1 MQTEFEKAKTLFL
14 EGIRN
19 LEGGNLDLAEEA
31 FLGSLELLPDRPSTL
46 QNLSVV
52 YHRKGDTLKAAQT
65 LLKVLELEPANAE
78 VRVQHAIL
86 VRQTGNVRQALESL
100 DKAIEIAPSSA
111 IYVLKGNLLADMGM
125 YEASISSYDAA
136 IERDPSNAVA
146 WCNKGTVLNDNLHK
160 PEEAILS
167 YARAIDIR
175 PDYTD
180 AHYNLGV
187 ALSRLGR
194 DEDALASYDKAIVLK
209 SDYAEAWS
217 NRGNAL
223 NGLKRRNDA
232 LASYDQALTFKPD
245 YAEAWFNRAN
255 VLNDLDR
262 HEEAVASYDKAV
274 ELKPDYAEAW
284 SNRGNALNTLQ
295 LYEEAVASYDKALSL
310 KSDYAGAWL
319 NRGSALEALQRHEEA
334 IASYDKAIE
343 LKPDYAEAWSNRGN
357 ALNELKRHEDA
368 LASYDRALSVK
379 PDYAEAWFNRGNA
392 LKDSRRYDEALANYD
407 HAIRLKP
414 DYAQAWFNRGVVLGK
429 MKRHEEALRFYDR
442 AVELKPDL
450 AEAQWNRSLS
460 LLCLGDLK
468 KGLELYEWRWK
479 QSDSARHPSE
489 RFARPLWLGTE
500 SLAGRTI
507 LLQSEQGLGDTIHFC
522 RYAPLVASRGAKVI
536 VEAQPALID
545 LLKTCE
551 GIDTLVARG
560 EPLPPFDYY
569 TPLLSL
575 PLAFKTEL
583 STIPA
588 SIPYLRSSPPKV
600 AQWRAKLGA
609 KTKPRLGVVWSS
621 VSEFK
626 DDANRSVSLASFL
639 KAIPLDRFE
648 LICLQKLIKEQDK
661 ECLAATPGLKFYG
674 DEFYDFT
681 DTAAVID
688 NVDLIVSTC
697 TSVPHLSGAMGKPTW
712 IMLSYLPDWR
722 WFLDRDD
729 SPWYPTAKL
738 YRQPAPGDWDSVF
751 ERVRAD
757 LEAFA
762 AEQA

>member
-1 MQTEFEKAKTLFL
+1 M

-19 LEGGNLDLAEEA
+19 LEGGNLDLAEKA
-31 FLGSLELLPDRPSTL
+31 FLRSLELLPDRPSTL
-46 QNLSVV
+46 QNLAVV
-52 YHRKGDTLKAAQT
+52 YHQKGDTSKAAQT

-78 VRVQHAIL
+78 ARVQHAIL
-86 VRQTGNVRQALESL
+86 MRQTGDVGQALESL
-100 DKAIEIAPSSA
+100 DKAIEIAPSSE
-111 IYVLKGNLLADMGM
+111 IYVLKGNFLADVGM
-125 YEASISSYDAA
+125 YEASIVSYDAA
-136 IERDPSNAVA
+136 IRHDPRNAIA
-146 WCNKGTVLNDNLHK
+146 WCNKGTVLNDNLNK
-160 PEEAILS
+160 PEEAIS
-167 YARAIDIR
+167 NYARAIDIR

-187 ALSRLGR
+187 ALGRLGR
-194 DEDALASYDKAIVLK
+194 DEDALASYDNVIELK

-223 NGLKRRNDA
+223 NALKRREEA
-232 LASYDQALTFKPD
+232 LASYDKALMFNRD
-245 YAEAWFNRAN
+245 YVEAWFNRAN

-284 SNRGNALNTLQ
+284 SNRGNALNNLQ
-295 LYEEAVASYDKALSL
+295 RHEDAIASYDKALAL
-310 KSDYAGAWL
+310 KNDYAGAWL
-319 NRGSALEALQRHEEA
+319 NRGSALEALKRHEEA

-343 LKPDYAEAWSNRGN
+343 LKRDYAEAWSNRGN
-357 ALNELKRHEDA
+357 ALNELQRYEDA
-368 LASYDRALSVK
+368 LASYDRALSIK

-392 LKDSRRYDEALANYD
+392 LKDSKRYDEALANYD

-414 DYAQAWFNRGVVLGK
+414 DYAQAWFNRGVVLDK
-429 MKRHEEALRFYDR
+429 LKRHEEALRFYDK
-442 AVELKPDL
+442 AVELKHDF

-460 LLCLGDLK
+460 LLCLGNLK

-479 QSDSARHPSE
+479 QSDSARHPGE
-489 RFARPLWLGTE
+489 RFAQPLWLGTE
-500 SLAGRTI
+500 SLKGRTV
-507 LLQSEQGLGDTIHFC
+507 LLASEQGLGDTIHFC
-522 RYAPLVASRGAKVI
+522 RYAPLVASLGAKVI
-536 VEAQPALID
+536 LEAQPALID

-551 GIDTLVARG
+551 GIDNVIARG

-588 SIPYLRSSPPKV
+588 SIPYLRSAPVKV
-600 AQWRAKLGA
+600 AQWRARLGA

-639 KAIPLDRFE
+639 KAIPPGRFE
-648 LICLQKLIKEQDK
+648 LICLQKLIKDEDS
-661 ECLAATPGLKFYG
+661 ERLAATPELKFYG

-681 DTAAVID
+681 DTAAVIE
-688 NVDLIVSTC
+688 NVDLVVSTC

-738 YRQPAPGDWDSVF
+738 YRQPGPGDWDSVF
-751 ERVRAD
+751 KRVRAD

-762 AEQA
+762 TEQTPSASSVLK